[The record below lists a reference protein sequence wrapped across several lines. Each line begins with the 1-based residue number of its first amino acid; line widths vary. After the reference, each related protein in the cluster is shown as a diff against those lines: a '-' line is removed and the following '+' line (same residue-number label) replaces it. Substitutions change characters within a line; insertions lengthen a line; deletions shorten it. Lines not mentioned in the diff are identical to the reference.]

1 LKIEVSDDDQ
11 VYVHDSVQGVVL
23 RFDQS
28 LSSGSRALFLRPD
41 NATNSTS
48 SLRSPFITGAV
59 TNTQIWMADANNPGS
74 AGIRRWTAAGNGL
87 IATNDLGLTVVR
99 AGSGSDLNLAPSDA
113 ALDRSNRIYAVQFRD
128 NSGDPADR
136 VMRFPSYDESGA
148 PQTESDWK
156 IGSGDDSMR
165 GASGVAV
172 DSTDSYVAVAFSG
185 AGVGFGRTGGG
196 VKIFRATD
204 GSDLLTLTP
213 GPFHDHTDVE
223 WDNVG
228 NLYVCDNWDSIWRV
242 FSPPGANQ
250 ATTVAI
256 QTLEAGMPPL
266 GPVLRPL
273 SQANGQ
279 FLFTL
284 SGRTNIDYVVE
295 GSTDLHSWT
304 PVLTNNDIC
313 ATRLIG
319 VNAPQSRQFYRAF
332 TRWQE

>member
-23 RFDQS
+23 RFDQN

-41 NATNSTS
+41 NATNSTAG
-48 SLRSPFITGAV
+48 LRSPFITGAG

-99 AGSGSDLNLAPSDA
+99 AGSGSDLNLAASDA
-113 ALDRSNRIYAVQFRD
+113 ALDRSNRIYAIQSRE

-136 VMRFPSYDESGA
+136 VMRFPTYDESGT
-148 PQTESDWK
+148 PQTASDWK

-213 GPFHDHTDVE
+213 GPFHDHTDVA

-242 FSPPGANQ
+242 YSPPGANQ
-250 ATTVAI
+250 ATTVAT

-266 GPVLRPL
+266 APVLRPL
-273 SQANGQ
+273 SQTSGQ
-279 FLFTL
+279 FFFAL
-284 SGRTNIDYVVE
+284 SGRTNIDYVIE
-295 GSTDLHSWT
+295 GSSDLHSWV

-313 ATRLIG
+313 ATRL
-319 VNAPQSRQFYRAF
+319 VVVSAPQIRRFYRAL
-332 TRWQE
+332 TKWTE